1 MTFGDP
7 FWAAVSPSSAHPLD
21 ERDPVVARHEPLP
34 AQHDRIVANHEPPPT
49 EDAGDDRPLTKH
61 TGRPFTEDGRRHGP
75 PEHQEQRDV
84 GSAAAQAPLLRV
96 ERVTKRFGGIKAVG
110 DVTFT
115 VARGESVGLVG
126 PNGAGKTTL
135 FNCICGQLRPDA
147 GRVTFDGVLLD
158 GLPTY
163 KRARLGIGRTYQ
175 RAEVFPDMTVGE
187 HLLVA
192 ERARHGGPQLWRD
205 LCHRSAP
212 TAAER
217 RRVAEV
223 LDLVGIVGWE
233 DRPVSS
239 LGLGSCRLVEL
250 ARALANEPVL
260 LLADEPS
267 SGLDTTETH
276 ELANLLRTLQHERG
290 LAVLLVEHDLTMVG
304 AVVDRAI
311 VMDLGIVIAEG
322 TFDEVMADPTVRN
335 AYLGVGA

>member
-7 FWAAVSPSSAHPLD
+7 FWTAVSPSSPQPLG
-21 ERDPVVARHEPLP
+21 EHDPVVARHEPSP
-34 AQHDRIVANHEPPPT
+34 AGHNPLLASHEPPPT
-49 EDAGDDRPLTKH
+49 EDSGRRDRSAKH
-61 TGRPFTEDGRRHGP
+61 TGRSFTEGARRDPLVENHA
-75 PEHQEQRDV
+75 RSDLD
-84 GSAAAQAPLLRV
+84 SAAALAPLLHV
-96 ERVTKRFGGIKAVG
+96 EHVTKRFGGIKAVG
-110 DVTFT
+110 DVTFS

-135 FNCICGQLRPDA
+135 FNCICGQLRPDT
-147 GRVTFDGVLLD
+147 GRVTLDGTVLD

-217 RRVAEV
+217 RRVREV
-223 LDLVGIVGWE
+223 LELVGISGWE

-267 SGLDTTETH
+267 SGLDTKETH
-276 ELANLLRTLQHERG
+276 ELATVLRGLQHEHG
-290 LAVLLVEHDLTMVG
+290 MAVLLVEHDLSMVG

-311 VMDLGIVIAEG
+311 VMDLGVVIATG
-322 TFDEVMADPTVRN
+322 TFDQVMADPTVRN
-335 AYLGVGA
+335 AYLGVGV